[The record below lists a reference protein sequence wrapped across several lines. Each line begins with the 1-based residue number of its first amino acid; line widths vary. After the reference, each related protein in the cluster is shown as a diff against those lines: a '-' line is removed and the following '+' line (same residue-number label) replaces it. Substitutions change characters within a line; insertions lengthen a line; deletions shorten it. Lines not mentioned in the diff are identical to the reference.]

1 MFESMRKPNFVI
13 MVLVLFSV
21 GLCRGSE
28 DGLAAEKSENS
39 LSVSVEDIIARVG
52 EEGIDV
58 GYLNSYLSI
67 RPQPP
72 HAQVT
77 AEAIQ
82 KRLEE
87 LIVSEVLYREALRL
101 QLDRRSQIRWQIQ
114 QILAQQLLQ
123 EKINQPIRQKKI
135 TDAELRA
142 YYKKHSQ
149 VFNRPAQIRLADI
162 FIAVDPELTAQ
173 KKQEFKDYAG
183 QVLTAAKE
191 IEAKA
196 SGFGDLI
203 LKYSD
208 THPKYPKGST
218 GFFDS
223 TGQPVGLEVELAREA
238 FKIKKV
244 GSICDRVIET
254 PLGYHIIMLV
264 GKRDAVHKP
273 FGQVKEPIRKR
284 MYQELLA
291 QARENYI
298 LSLKAKSKITINSE
312 AVAAIAKTTKKTGEG
327 GPFSVS
333 P

>member
-1 MFESMRKPNFVI
+1 MFESMRKPKFAI
-13 MVLVLFSV
+13 MVLLLLSV
-21 GLCRGSE
+21 GLCRGSD
-28 DGLAAEKSENS
+28 DGPAAVKNENS
-39 LSVSVEDIIARVG
+39 AVISAEDIVARVG

-58 GYLNSYLSI
+58 GYLKNYLSI

-77 AEAIQ
+77 TETIQ
-82 KRLEE
+82 KRLVE

-101 QLDRRSQIRWQIQ
+101 QLDQQPQMRWQIQ
-114 QILAQQLLQ
+114 QMLAQQLLE
-123 EKINQPIRQKKI
+123 EKISQPIRQMKI
-135 TDAELRA
+135 TDAELLA
-142 YYKKHSQ
+142 YYRRHAQ
-149 VFNRPAQIRLADI
+149 EFNRPAQIRLADI
-162 FIAVDPELTAQ
+162 FIAVDPGLTAQ
-173 KKQEFKDYAG
+173 KRQEYKEYAG
-183 QVLTAAKE
+183 QVLAAARE

-208 THPKYPKGST
+208 AHPNYPKGST

-223 TGQPVGLEVELAREA
+223 SGAPVGLEVELAREA

-244 GSICDRVIET
+244 GSICDRLIET
-254 PLGYHIIMLV
+254 PLGFHIVMLV
-264 GKRDAVHKP
+264 GRRAAVHKP

-284 MYQELLA
+284 IYQERLA
-291 QARENYI
+291 RARDNYI
-298 LSLKAKSKITINSE
+298 RSLKAKSKITINSD
-312 AVAAIAKTTKKTGEG
+312 AVAAIAKTRKKTGEG